1 MRKIRLIAR
10 LDVKDQYVVKGIQ
23 FEGLRKIG
31 HPNQLSLK
39 YYEDGIDE
47 IIYIDTVASL
57 YERNNLNYIVKE
69 TTNDIFI
76 PMCVGGGLRTVD
88 DVRNTLIAGA
98 DKVAINT
105 GALRNPK
112 LITKIADAFG
122 SQCVVLSVQ
131 AKKKKDG
138 IYEAYYDNGREHSG
152 KNVIDW
158 IKEAVEYGV
167 GEIFLTS
174 VDKDGT
180 MSGMDFELIQKVCNS
195 VNIPVIVSGGTA
207 SVDDIFGAVNA
218 GASAVAIASIL
229 HYGHYNILEIKKQLR
244 ERGVDIRP

>member
-1 MRKIRLIAR
+1 M
-10 LDVKDQYVVKGIQ
+10 
-23 FEGLRKIG
+23 
-31 HPNQLSLK
+31 
-39 YYEDGIDE
+39 
-47 IIYIDTVASL
+47 
-57 YERNNLNYIVKE
+57 NYIVKE
-69 TTNDIFI
+69 ATNDIFI

-167 GEIFLTS
+167 
-174 VDKDGT
+174 
-180 MSGMDFELIQKVCNS
+180 
-195 VNIPVIVSGGTA
+195 SGGTA